1 VLAAGCAQP
10 RVALPPVPAA
20 RVLLTVVTWNMHA
33 GQGDLPRLL
42 ADLDAG
48 RLTGMPGR
56 DYLLLLQEAIEGS
69 PADVVT
75 IGHRTQ
81 LSVFYSPVRQTE
93 AGPSGNAI
101 LSTLP
106 LIDPH
111 AVQLPQERQP
121 RAAIVTA
128 IDLAGQRFPVVAVH
142 LENREGWL
150 HGGIFSDQ
158 PRRRQAE
165 ALLREIPSA
174 GPAIAGGD
182 FNSLLGPTEAA
193 LRLFGERFR
202 TVPENRGGRPTFRDR
217 LALDHLFFDLPRG
230 WQALTW
236 VVPERYGS
244 DHNPV
249 VGLITADRAA
259 ARR

>member
-1 VLAAGCAQP
+1 
-10 RVALPPVPAA
+10 VA
-20 RVLLTVVTWNMHA
+20 
-33 GQGDLPRLL
+33 
-42 ADLDAG
+42 
-48 RLTGMPGR
+48 GR
-56 DYLLLLQEAIEGS
+56 DYLLLLQEAVAGS
-69 PADVVT
+69 PTDVVT
-75 IGHRTQ
+75 IGHNAQ
-81 LSVFYSPVRQTE
+81 LSVFFSPVRQTE
-93 AGPSGNAI
+93 AGTSGNAI

-106 LIDPH
+106 LIDPR

-128 IDLAGQRFPVVAVH
+128 IDLAGQRFPVVSVH
-142 LENREGWL
+142 LENRERWL

-158 PRRRQAE
+158 PRRRQVE

-182 FNSLLGPTEAA
+182 FNSLFGPTEAA
-193 LRLFGERFR
+193 LRLFGARFKTMPER
-202 TVPENRGGRPTFRDR
+202 RGGRATFHDR
-217 LALDHLFFDLPRG
+217 LTLDHLFFDLPRG
-230 WQALTW
+230 WRAFSW

-249 VGLITADRAA
+249 VGLITADRTA